1 MLLWH
6 FCEKQEENQDIKTF
20 DQRGYQKQLKPL
32 SLTAIVNWENNS
44 VQAAWCEMLKLLNM
58 KPNMLIW

>member
-1 MLLWH
+1 MLCQVTD

-32 SLTAIVNWENNS
+32 LLTAIVS
-44 VQAAWCEMLKLLNM
+44 GK
-58 KPNMLIW
+58 